1 MLHFSLYIIKRFK
14 DIRNCL
20 LLHSLQITCADHT
33 SGDELSVR
41 QGGPMWVSHDAQ
53 GKEGSSIEY
62 EFGDL
67 PSLYPSAVGAV

>member
-41 QGGPMWVSHDAQ
+41 QGGPCGCLMMHKERKAQ
-53 GKEGSSIEY
+53 
-62 EFGDL
+62 
-67 PSLYPSAVGAV
+67 A